1 MKIAVDFGHRTSGED
16 RGANG
21 YLNEEAVDREYGAAV
36 IKGLQKSGHTVINVT
51 PTQSNLTLAQSLA
64 YRVNAANAAKADLFL
79 CLHVNAFQQKDKAQ
93 GCEVEYISASGKVYA
108 NRICTEI
115 SGKLGYANR
124 GSQKRPNLYV
134 LKYTN
139 MPAVLVEPFFCS
151 TKSDCDKYNAE
162 KLAKAIIKGVTWK
175 DVSSDTPVPVVEK
188 PKPVSPSNND
198 TAPKGDNITLLKGSG
213 WIERAADGRTILH
226 QSRAVYLALTKDGHL
241 DFTNLNGSKRIV

>member
-1 MKIAVDFGHRTSGED
+1 MKIAVDFGHCTSGED

-79 CLHVNAFQQKDKAQ
+79 CLHVNAFQTDKAQ
-93 GCEVEYISASGKVYA
+93 GCEVEYISASGKDYA
-108 NRICTEI
+108 DRICTEI
-115 SGKLGYANR
+115 SGQLGYINR

-162 KLAKAIIKGVTWK
+162 KLAKAIVKGVTWK
-175 DVSSDTPVPVVEK
+175 DASFDTVPVMEK

-198 TAPKGDNITLLKGSG
+198 TAPQGDNITLLKGGG
-213 WIERAADGRTILH
+213 WIERTADRKTILH
-226 QSRAVYLALTKDGHL
+226 QSRTVYLSLTKDGHL